1 MDPTSPMDTLLIS
14 PSKARQAASRAK
26 DWAYIN
32 SWLNRKYAPNP
43 VPHFERNE
51 DTLKTLLALAAAN
64 DAGDDE
70 EALLHA
76 AREETI
82 RNLLAQEETS
92 PDSPT
97 ELLDIIESNLDD
109 KGAKFLDE
117 LAETA
122 VLLGTFTTSIG
133 DLGHRIVDLTR
144 EEFDAAEQVRKIEL
158 LQSYLDKELETLRA
172 QLKELKNEERYE
184 IPADL
189 PVQTADW
196 VRGTKLLS
204 AKVEEYHDR
213 ISTFEKIGRDKG
225 LRIEELMVEEES
237 VVRLRETVKTLEGN
251 VKMFQGLPPNV
262 QEAKKELER
271 VENDYRNLV
280 RKRDTMFENLVNH
293 ERG

>member
-1 MDPTSPMDTLLIS
+1 MDPISPTDTLLIS

-32 SWLNRKYAPNP
+32 SWLNRKYSPNP

-51 DTLKTLLALAAAN
+51 DVLKTLLALAAAN

-76 AREETI
+76 AREDTI
-82 RNLLAQEETS
+82 RNLLAREETS
-92 PDSPT
+92 PDSPM
-97 ELLDIIESNLDD
+97 ELLDTIESNLDD

-122 VLLGTFTTSIG
+122 VLLGTFTTST
-133 DLGHRIVDLTR
+133 DELSYRIVDLAR

-158 LQSYLDKELETLRA
+158 LQSYLDKELEALRA
-172 QLKELKNEERYE
+172 RMKELGNEEKYE
-184 IPADL
+184 IPTHL
-189 PVQTADW
+189 PAQTADW
-196 VRGTKLLS
+196 IRGTKLLG
-204 AKVEEYHDR
+204 AKVEEYHER
-213 ISTFEKIGRDKG
+213 ISTFEKIGKDEG
-225 LRIEELMVEEES
+225 LRIEELMVEEEN

-262 QEAKKELER
+262 HEAKKELER
-271 VENDYRNLV
+271 VEEDYHNHLL
-280 RKRDTMFENLVNH
+280 KRDTMFENLVDH
-293 ERG
+293 GRG

>member
-1 MDPTSPMDTLLIS
+1 MDPNSPMDTPLIS

-32 SWLNRKYAPNP
+32 SWLNRKYSPNP

-64 DAGDDE
+64 DAADDE
-70 EALLHA
+70 GALLHA

-82 RNLLAQEETS
+82 RNLLAQEETN

-97 ELLDIIESNLDD
+97 ELLDTIESNLDD
-109 KGAKFLDE
+109 KGVKFLDE

-122 VLLGTFTTSIG
+122 VLLGTFTTTIS

-158 LQSYLDKELETLRA
+158 LQSYLDKELGALHS
-172 QLKELKNEERYE
+172 QMKELKNEERYE
-184 IPADL
+184 TPADL

-196 VRGTKLLS
+196 VRGTKLLGT
-204 AKVEEYHDR
+204 KVDEYHNR

-225 LRIEELMVEEES
+225 LRIEELMVEEEN

-251 VKMFQGLPPNV
+251 VKMFHGLPHNV

-271 VENDYRNLV
+271 VEKDYRSLV
-280 RKRDTMFENLVNH
+280 RQRDTMFENLVRND
-293 ERG
+293 R

>member
-1 MDPTSPMDTLLIS
+1 MDPTSPMDTPLMS
-14 PSKARQAASRAK
+14 PSKARQAASQAK

-32 SWLNRKYAPNP
+32 SWLNRKYSPNP

-51 DTLKTLLALAAAN
+51 DTLKSLLSLAAAN

-70 EALLHA
+70 EALLHS

-82 RNLLAQEETS
+82 RNLLAQEETN

-97 ELLDIIESNLDD
+97 ELLDTIESNLDD

-122 VLLGTFTTSIG
+122 VLLGMFTPDINEI
-133 DLGHRIVDLTR
+133 GHRIVDLTR
-144 EEFDAAEQVRKIEL
+144 EEFDAAEQVRKIES
-158 LQSYLDKELETLRA
+158 LQRYLERELEALRA
-172 QLKELKNEERYE
+172 QMEELKNEERYE
-184 IPADL
+184 TPAEL
-189 PVQTADW
+189 PAQTADW
-196 VRGTKLLS
+196 IRGTKLLS

-237 VVRLRETVKTLEGN
+237 VVRLRETVKTLEGE

-262 QEAKKELER
+262 QEARKELESVQR
-271 VENDYRNLV
+271 DYRSLV
-280 RKRDTMFENLVNH
+280 RRRDVMFENLVDH
-293 ERG
+293 